1 LDEKRDLVL
10 PRSLSGK
17 ACDLGFQLNDLSRK
31 VIHGG
36 KILAD
41 AELLGGGNGEGLPPG
56 KVGEGEG
63 IAVWG
68 REVVTEKEG
77 LKAVGDHGAVMN
89 EATAMREKTAG
100 ITDDD
105 GWNPDLGDE
114 IGGKQSCKRH
124 GIDLVGLDP
133 SGGDELNQ
141 TGVGNDDLGDERRD
155 LVVEIPGVGG
165 GLDDQDIG
173 RQEITFGPFRPAG
186 KFDPARGEDGFEPRI
201 YAANNDVILVEID
214 SEETG
219 SGWRKGRN

>member
-10 PRSLSGK
+10 PGSLSGK

-31 VIHGG
+31 VIQGG

-56 KVGEGEG
+56 KVGE
-63 IAVWG
+63 
-68 REVVTEKEG
+68 RERITFGSRKVVTEKEG

-100 ITDDD
+100 IADDD
-105 GWNPDLGDE
+105 GWDPDLRDE

-133 SGGDELNQ
+133 TGGDELNQ
-141 TGVGNDDLGDERRD
+141 TGVGNDDLGDEGGD
-155 LVVEIPGVGG
+155 LVVEMPGVGG

-173 RQEITFGPFRPAG
+173 RQEITLGPFRPAG
-186 KFDPARGEDGFEPRI
+186 EFDPARGEDGFEPRI
-201 YAANNDVILVEID
+201 YGADNDVILMEID
-214 SEETG
+214 GEETDG
-219 SGWRKGRN
+219 GWRK